1 MWGEPMSERST
12 QWAAPAPETKR
23 FIGIDWNIGG
33 LLHASPRFW
42 AFISLLVSVI
52 MLGLMAWGTFLFEG
66 GGLMAMRDTYPWGLW
81 FTNYMYYVGL
91 SAGGLAV
98 YASVHLFGAEQFR
111 PLSRLA
117 VLQAGVLVMMALLG
131 IVTDMER
138 FWRAGW
144 MLLTPNP
151 SSPFVYTGS
160 AANIYMIICF
170 IDLWVLITGK
180 GGEKLALRMT
190 LIALPFAVYLHTTT
204 AFVLALNKSRELWNS
219 AVMVPIFLTSATASG
234 IALLM
239 LSAYLMQRL
248 KVMRFRPSMFR
259 SLSTFLGTV
268 IIIDLFLLAVE
279 MLVVFWP
286 TSQRPG
292 HSERMAVF
300 FESPYGWI
308 FIPVLLLGIGAF
320 ALLAGRKTR
329 HVARIQIIAASM
341 YVFAIFLKR
350 YSLMAMGF
358 AVDPLGQF
366 TAPYF
371 PSLVEILIALMI
383 LGVGLLIMAVAAKV
397 LPLQVPEAEI
407 EEHAHH
413 YAVQRAEWAA
423 LDVAVDADAG
433 FAHAAHAESR
443 PPAPA
448 SAAEA
453 G

>member
-1 MWGEPMSERST
+1 MSDRSR
-12 QWAAPAPETKR
+12 QWAAPAPDTKR
-23 FIGIDWNIGG
+23 FIGIDWNIAG
-33 LLHASPRFW
+33 LRNAGPRYW
-42 AFISLLVSVI
+42 AFISLVMSVI
-52 MLGLMAWGTFLFEG
+52 MLGLIAWGTFLSEG
-66 GGLMAMRDTYPWGLW
+66 GSLMAMRDTYPWGLW

-131 IVTDMER
+131 ILTDMER

-151 SSPFVYTGS
+151 TSPFVYTGS

-170 IDLWVLITGK
+170 IDLWILITGK

-239 LSAYLMQRL
+239 ISAYIMQRFN
-248 KVMRFRPSMFR
+248 VMKFKRSMFR
-259 SLSTFLGTV
+259 SLSTFLATV

-279 MLVVFWP
+279 MLVIFWP
-286 TSQRPG
+286 TSDRPG

-300 FESPYGWI
+300 FESPYGWV
-308 FIPVLLLGIGAF
+308 FIPVLILGITAF

-329 HVARIQIIAASM
+329 HVARIQLIAASM

-350 YSLMAMGF
+350 YTLMAMGF
-358 AVDPLGQF
+358 AIDPLGQF
-366 TAPYF
+366 TSPYI
-371 PSLVEILIALMI
+371 PSLVEVLIALMI
-383 LGVGLLIMAVAAKV
+383 VGVGLLIIAVAAKV
-397 LPLQVPEAEI
+397 LPLQVPDHEI

-413 YAVQRAEWAA
+413 YAAQRAEWAA
-423 LDVAVDADAG
+423 LDEAPEP
-433 FAHAAHAESR
+433 ESSAT
-443 PPAPA
+443 PAT
-448 SAAEA
+448 EA

>member
-1 MWGEPMSERST
+1 MWGEPMSDQSA
-12 QWAAPAPETKR
+12 QWAVPAPGTKR
-23 FIGIDWNIGG
+23 FIGIDWNIGA
-33 LLHASPRFW
+33 LKNANPRYW
-42 AFISLLVSVI
+42 AFISLLMTTI
-52 MLGLMAWGTFLFEG
+52 LLGLMTWGTFLFQG
-66 GGLMAMRDTYPWGLW
+66 GSLMAMRDTYPWGLW

-131 IVTDMER
+131 ILTDMER

-170 IDLWVLITGK
+170 VDLWVLITGK
-180 GGEKLALRMT
+180 GGERLAMRMT

-239 LSAYLMQRL
+239 ISAYIMQRL

-259 SLSTFLGTV
+259 SLSTFLATV

-279 MLVVFWP
+279 MLVIFWP
-286 TSQRPG
+286 TSSHPG
-292 HSERMAVF
+292 HAERMALF
-300 FESPYGWI
+300 FQSPYGWV
-308 FIPVLLLGIGAF
+308 FIPVLMLGIGAF
-320 ALLAGRKTR
+320 SLLAGRKTR
-329 HVARIQIIAASM
+329 HLPRLQLTAAAM
-341 YVFAIFLKR
+341 YVLAIFLKR
-350 YSLMAMGF
+350 YTLMAMGF
-358 AVDPLGQF
+358 AIDPLGQF
-366 TAPYF
+366 TAPYI

-383 LGVGLLIMAVAAKV
+383 LAIGLLIMAVAAKV
-397 LPLQVPEAEI
+397 LPLQVPDEEI

-413 YAVQRAEWAA
+413 YAAQRAEWAA
-423 LDVAVDADAG
+423 LDAG
-433 FAHAAHAESR
+433 MD
-443 PPAPA
+443 
-448 SAAEA
+448 AEA
-453 G
+453 GFTTAPAASSAASEPATGAG